1 MNGNIVRVLVVGN
14 RFQTGVT
21 LLLLNAMK
29 IEQSIKASNFG
40 AVIEMFYLEPGLV
53 HGVSQLLSVTDE

>member
-21 LLLLNAMK
+21 LLLLDAVK
-29 IEQSIKASNFG
+29 IEQAIKASNFV
-40 AVIEMFYLEPGLV
+40 AVIEMIYIEPGLV
-53 HGVSQLLSVTDE
+53 HGLSQLLSVNDE

>member
-21 LLLLNAMK
+21 LLLLDAMK
-29 IEQSIKASNFG
+29 IEQASKASNFG
-40 AVIEMFYLEPGLV
+40 TVIEMFYLEPGLV

>member
-21 LLLLNAMK
+21 LLLLDAMK
-29 IEQSIKASNFG
+29 IEQANKASNFG
-40 AVIEMFYLEPGLV
+40 TVIEMLIRARTRSWGEPI
-53 HGVSQLLSVTDE
+53 TFID

>member
-21 LLLLNAMK
+21 LLLLDAMK
-29 IEQSIKASNFG
+29 IEQSIKAWNFG
-40 AVIEMFYLEPGLV
+40 AVIEML
-53 HGVSQLLSVTDE
+53 